1 MTRARRGSDR
11 LVRDGRLAWLLPT
24 VIRCDRRD
32 HPLANRE
39 FLFPFASIVE
49 CPTADMPAAIGPS
62 LIVSAL
68 TADPAFSRALMSS
81 PHVDRL
87 NVGPIP
93 TWKISWDQ
101 PHEGNLF
108 DHLYRRRAFQIEH
121 TAPKNAPAPP
131 TALMAPPAPGSAPP
145 PGRAA

>member
-1 MTRARRGSDR
+1 
-11 LVRDGRLAWLLPT
+11 
-24 VIRCDRRD
+24 
-32 HPLANRE
+32 
-39 FLFPFASIVE
+39 
-49 CPTADMPAAIGPS
+49 MPAAIGPS
-62 LIVSAL
+62 LIVSAI

-108 DHLYRRRAFQIEH
+108 EHLYRRRAFQIEH
-121 TAPKNAPAPP
+121 TAPKSAADAS
-131 TALMAPPAPGSAPP
+131 TASRASATPSSTRKKPP